1 MRLSQKRHCNG
12 PKIGPAIFDRTTDRT
27 LQSWSFF
34 DNFFCVSAL
43 SITSLFKA
51 TWHFAYIII
60 VVTTISIVA
69 NSADSRWLT
78 SLVHCPGFFKALL
91 TLATPSSSDHMGH
104 RRIRIH
110 SAPQMTRGT
119 RWPIQFLQHW
129 PEEAEEVAAVQT
141 LREPR
146 QRESENLREEA
157 KNRKEE
163 LKLPPSLRRS
173 DKPNPTA

>member
-1 MRLSQKRHCNG
+1 M
-12 PKIGPAIFDRTTDRT
+12 
-27 LQSWSFF
+27 
-34 DNFFCVSAL
+34 SAL

-141 LREPR
+141 LREPS
-146 QRESENLREEA
+146 RESQRTWGKKQKIAQKNWSFLRRCEEA
-157 KNRKEE
+157 ISQIQPHNYNFHIFCLGLLRF
-163 LKLPPSLRRS
+163 LKIDSVLFCIL
-173 DKPNPTA
+173 